1 MSPGSEPDA
10 PDIGANV
17 RQRRQRQGLSLEG
30 LAQASGVSVAMLSEV
45 ERGVKNPT
53 VRLAYQIA
61 RALGCSL
68 TELLDD
74 GLVRPPAVVR
84 AAARPTLVDPE
95 TGVTRHSL
103 SPEMQ
108 RRGLELVT
116 YTLPPRTSAGEMAPN
131 RAGLL
136 EHVAVLRGA
145 MVLVLGG
152 VPYELAEGDGAT
164 YDPAVTVE
172 YRNPRGKPCTF
183 VLLSDSTRAPH

>member
-1 MSPGSEPDA
+1 MTPEPDL
-10 PDIGANV
+10 GATL
-17 RQRRQRQGLSLEG
+17 RRRRQALGLSLES
-30 LAQASGVSVAMLSEV
+30 LAEASGVSAAMLSEV

-68 TELLDD
+68 TELLED
-74 GLVRPPAVVR
+74 GSTRPPQIVR

-131 RAGLL
+131 RPGLL
-136 EHVAVLRGA
+136 EHVSVLKGT
-145 MVLVLGG
+145 LLLCLDG
-152 VPYELAEGDGAT
+152 VEHELAEGDGAT

-172 YRNPRGKPCTF
+172 YRNPRARACSF
-183 VLLSDSTRAPH
+183 VLLSDSTRALP